1 MAGLA
6 ASLLECANIAG
17 MVAHVA
23 TSKRRHEA
31 GDFIEPIEAA
41 SSSSPSSFA
50 QLQWCGGGATTWIC
64 SPKTERC
71 MVNPFFCRLAGALE
85 SEVAAADGV
94 VNATP
99 VGMHGF
105 AGNPVPACALKAS
118 HWVADVV
125 YTPIE
130 TMFIKAAA
138 KGARVLTG
146 GGMCVHQAA
155 EAFRLFTG
163 VEPDIVRMH
172 RTFAK
177 ALTARDTT
185 MSQLL

>member
-1 MAGLA
+1 MDLGA
-6 ASLLECANIAG
+6 ATIVLCDRDAERATSLLNDLVSHYG
-17 MVAHVA
+17 
-23 TSKRRHEA
+23 
-31 GDFIEPIEAA
+31 EP
-41 SSSSPSSFA
+41 
-50 QLQWCGGGATTWIC
+50 
-64 SPKTERC
+64 R
-71 MVNPFFCRLAGALE
+71 CRLAGALE
-85 SEVAAADGV
+85 REIAAADGI

-130 TMFIKAAA
+130 TALIKAAAA

-163 VEPDIVRMH
+163 VEADVARMH
-172 RTFAK
+172 RTFAL
-177 ALTARDTT
+177 ALAKRDAVP
-185 MSQLL
+185 QPP